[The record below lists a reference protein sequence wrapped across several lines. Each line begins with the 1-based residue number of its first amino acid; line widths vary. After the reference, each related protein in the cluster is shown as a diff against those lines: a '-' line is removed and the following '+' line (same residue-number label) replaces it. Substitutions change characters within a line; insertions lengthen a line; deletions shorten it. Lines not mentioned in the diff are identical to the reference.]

1 MTAPTEDAIAA
12 ATKQIMKIINQAIEL
27 PENQN
32 NLRRTQLRELA
43 LLNGTLRENDVL
55 SKRFCSNCGSVEHRN
70 WQCPEKTN
78 MVNTMLCTKCNGKGH
93 LEKDCKYV
101 PENGMF
107 IFVMNFLLF

>member
-1 MTAPTEDAIAA
+1 MHAFLTAPTEESISA
-12 ATKQIMKIINQAIEL
+12 ATKQIMKIIRQAIEL

-43 LLNGTLRENDVL
+43 LLNGTLRENDAL

-78 MVNTMLCTKCNGKGH
+78 MVNQMVCTKCNGKGH
-93 LEKDCKYV
+93 LEKDCKFV
-101 PENGMF
+101 PENGRLA
-107 IFVMNFLLF
+107 FLT